1 MTRLNLCLA
10 MTLGLM
16 TLCSSS
22 SAAQDAPTKARFDVT
37 VIHATQGEAE
47 VDPALE
53 TLSET
58 LKTSFKDYQR
68 FKKLLSRTKKP
79 AQGVSTKV
87 KLPDGKTATFVFN
100 GLDGGFIKVQFEL
113 DGFKTQLRVRD
124 GGLFFQAGRV
134 YKGGILVLAVEAHAI
149 P

>member
-1 MTRLNLCLA
+1 M
-10 MTLGLM
+10 
-16 TLCSSS
+16 
-22 SAAQDAPTKARFDVT
+22 
-37 VIHATQGEAE
+37 
-47 VDPALE
+47 
-53 TLSET
+53 
-58 LKTSFKDYQR
+58 
-68 FKKLLSRTKKP
+68 
-79 AQGVSTKV
+79 